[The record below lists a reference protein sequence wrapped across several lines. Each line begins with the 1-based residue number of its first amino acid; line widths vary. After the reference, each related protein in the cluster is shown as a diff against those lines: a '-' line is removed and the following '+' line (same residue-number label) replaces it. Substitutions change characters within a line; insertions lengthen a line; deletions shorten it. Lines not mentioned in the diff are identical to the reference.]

1 MNIVI
6 TGASSGIGFELA
18 KRFASIG
25 NHTILALARNEGK
38 LKELKSACIRENIE
52 AHLFPIPFDIAAPE
66 PFGEKLAEKVR
77 QYIPTVDILVN
88 NAGYLVNSPFESLS
102 ANDIEAMTSVN
113 FTGPARIIKSLIPL
127 LSTNAHVVN
136 ISSMG
141 GFQGS
146 VKFPG
151 LSVYSATKAAIASL
165 TECLAE
171 EYKQKGIS
179 FNCLAL
185 GAVQTEM
192 LAKAFPDFKAPL
204 MPNEMAEFIA
214 DFALKGNRFFNGKVI
229 PVSLTT
235 P

>member
-127 LSTNAHVVN
+127 LSTNAHVIN

-146 VKFPG
+146 VKFSG

-214 DFALKGNRFFNGKVI
+214 DFALKGNKFFNGKVI